1 MCSFVKKI
9 FIYIVKCI
17 KVFFYYIVFK
27 VIYVLVLFW
36 GWGSVVVVCRVCGL
50 LLIRGVFRVM
60 LELKMINEIWI
71 FVFWIFRFCI
81 KLVMECFR
89 ELQLGLLILLDLLMM
104 IMSFINFLYFEKK
117 CSKIGYMYILQ
128 IYIFNNFN

>member
-1 MCSFVKKI
+1 MFFNLIYKY
-9 FIYIVKCI
+9 YIVIVKDFINVYKDNFICVVLLKKKCI
-17 KVFFYYIVFK
+17 YFFKCINVFFYYIVFK

-89 ELQLGLLILLDLLMM
+89 EL
-104 IMSFINFLYFEKK
+104 
-117 CSKIGYMYILQ
+117 
-128 IYIFNNFN
+128 